1 MGESENEKFL
11 KSLRTLIKK
20 RDIEKIKSLISN
32 PRFDVNIRDLTQD
45 LQTPLMKLCYSEIN
59 DTNLMTIMDLLLDRN
74 ADLNTQ
80 DSLGRTAVMHACI
93 ARRTT
98 IADYIVWTFSLW
110 CVPLIKSGSLDWPLL
125 HKNIRSVRI
134 GQSDVKHIMTSLVK
148 AITSVLKTLTD
159 IITNILDHPYQTHW
173 DKSDN
178 VCLDLQNAVII
189 IYIGE

>member
-98 IADYIVWTFSLW
+98 IADYI
-110 CVPLIKSGSLDWPLL
+110 I
-125 HKNIRSVRI
+125 
-134 GQSDVKHIMTSLVK
+134 SDPTTRLEMFDFDGN
-148 AITSVLKTLTD
+148 SVLTHAVKSAD
-159 IITNILDHPYQTHW
+159 FIIAKRILDHPAGPPLLEIYNSNG
-173 DKSDN
+173 KI
-178 VCLDLQNAVII
+178 VVIGDFL
-189 IYIGE
+189 GEGETVGCSPQV